1 VQKTFILIAVI
12 LLCGC
17 LGQQNQ
23 CNAPNTMVGGSCCL
37 DADKNGTC
45 DTKATTTSST
55 TTSRT
60 TTMPAASTP
69 SSTPSTTTTTQ
80 KNIGTEI
87 ESSWAATTPTID
99 GVNSEGEWSDA
110 KLLFASG
117 LDRLYVKNDDLT
129 LFFLYASLDSRQFS
143 NESALYVDPDSD
155 GLYDYGLY
163 DNKIFLVYPLV
174 RGFSE
179 NRTSYCGSH
188 LIIAH
193 ENKSCGPNYERIMEA
208 SRIVPRKTSTAIV
221 SEVAIP
227 LGNRTLPAYNNTV
240 YFFALY
246 GHPTLT
252 CYPES
257 MQCYEKPKFAKLRL
271 AVAP

>member
-17 LGQQNQ
+17 VGQQKA

-45 DTKATTTSST
+45 DATQNLTTTTRITPTTST
-55 TTSRT
+55 TTKT
-60 TTMPAASTP
+60 TN
-69 SSTPSTTTTTQ
+69 PSTTTTQQ
-80 KNIGTEI
+80 KNVGTEI
-87 ESSWAATTPTID
+87 ESPWAATTPVMD

-117 LDRLYVKNDDLT
+117 LDRLYVKNNDLT
-129 LFFLYASLDSRQFS
+129 LFFLYESLDSRKFS
-143 NESALYVDPDSD
+143 NETALYVDPDSD
-155 GLYDYGLY
+155 GLYDYALY
-163 DNKIFLVYPLV
+163 DNKVFLVYPLV

-188 LIIAH
+188 LITAH
-193 ENKSCGPNYERIMEA
+193 ENKSCGPNYGRIMEA
-208 SRIVPRKTSTAIV
+208 SRIIPSQTPTAII

-227 LGNRTLPAYNNTV
+227 LGNMTLPAYNSTV

-246 GHPTLT
+246 GHLTLT

-257 MQCYEKPKFAKLRL
+257 MQCYDKPKFAKLRL